1 MRPSVLLSCSAVL
14 VLSRDA
20 LRCEFARVIYRARN
34 SSAVVYVY
42 LFAVCGTR
50 RGRQDTA
57 VMRSYIGKLLLY
69 ERRQR
74 YLRPPNG
81 GIRAGLMPAASPDR
95 VTAAV

>member
-1 MRPSVLLSCSAVL
+1 
-14 VLSRDA
+14 
-20 LRCEFARVIYRARN
+20 
-34 SSAVVYVY
+34 
-42 LFAVCGTR
+42 
-50 RGRQDTA
+50 
-57 VMRSYIGKLLLY
+57 MRSYIGKLLLY